1 MDYQKAIASADY
13 TSKNSSSMRLVK
25 VQVVSRMSK
34 REVDLNLAAPALRP
48 SAAPR
53 EIKQK
58 RV

>member
-25 VQVVSRMSK
+25 VQGAFRMSK
-34 REVDLNLAAPALRP
+34 REVDRNLVGPALRP